1 MKYLIILLSGMLL
14 CFSSLRGQS
23 FTINGYVEEANSGEK
38 LIGANI
44 FNTLNLEGTITNDY
58 GYYSLTQK
66 AGTVELRFSFV
77 GYHTETIRFQ
87 LTGDTTINV
96 SLKKDIVLD
105 EVVIRDS
112 KIQDRVEES
121 QMSITRIPIRLVKAL
136 PVLMGEVD
144 VIKAIQLLPGVQ
156 SGTEGGSGVYV
167 RGGGPDENLVLL
179 DGVPV
184 YNVNHLFGFFSIFHG
199 DAINSVKIIKG
210 GFPAR
215 YGGRLSS
222 VLDVRMKEGN
232 MKEVHGEGSVGL
244 IASKLTVEGPVKKD
258 TSSFI
263 ISARRT
269 YIDILLQ
276 PFIMAISKMEGG
288 GRTNAGYYFYDLNA
302 KFNYKFSGRSRLYVS
317 GYFGRDKMYLY
328 NKSGGEKLKSNLHW
342 GNATFVSRY
351 NYIINKKLFLNLR
364 GSYSQY
370 SNTFYDLYAWANDNY
385 KESFSFEQNSQIRD
399 FALTLDFD
407 YLPQPKHYIRFG
419 ISETYH
425 TFVPEVAVLKM
436 KSDNFDTTITKG
448 FDNIYAHE
456 LNAYIEDDYKIS
468 KKLKINAGV
477 HLSGFKVQQAFY
489 KSAQARLS
497 ARFLI
502 TPNLSFKAS
511 YAQMSQYIHLL
522 TSSYFSLPTD
532 VWVPVTE
539 QTKPMSS
546 EQYAAGLFY
555 NYEEDWIFSI
565 EGYYKEMKNVIAFK
579 EGANYF
585 KLWEFQDWQDML
597 TYGKGWTYGIEFFAK
612 KNFGKLSGWLGYT
625 LAWANRQFDGKDPLN
640 FGEVFP
646 YKYDRRH
653 DIGIALQYQLSENVD
668 MGGVWVFGS
677 GYPAT
682 LYTQQMLNPGNLYGD
697 WYGDFVF
704 YFKKTNNFRLP
715 VYHRLD
721 LGINFHKKLK
731 WGERTWKIGTYNT
744 YNRLNPTFMIPM
756 ENWETGKREIR
767 QFSLFPFIPYVAFAF
782 KF

>member
-1 MKYLIILLSGMLL
+1 MKNTLILFGLVL
-14 CFSSLRGQS
+14 CFPALWGQS

-44 FNTLNLEGTITNDY
+44 FNTINLEGTITNDY

-66 AGTVELRFSFV
+66 AGTVELRYSFV
-77 GYHTETIRFQ
+77 GYRTKTVRFQ
-87 LTGDTTINV
+87 LNRDTTINV
-96 SLKKDIVLD
+96 ALEKDIVLD
-105 EVVIRDS
+105 EVVITDS
-112 KIQDRVEES
+112 KIQDKVEET
-121 QMSITRIPIRLVKAL
+121 QMSITRMPMKLVKSL

-232 MKEVHGEGSVGL
+232 MKEVHGEGSIGL
-244 IASKLTVEGPVKKD
+244 IAAKFTIEGPVKKD

-276 PFIMAISKMEGG
+276 PFIMAISKANGG

-328 NKSGGEKLKSNLHW
+328 NKFDEDKLKSNLHW

-370 SNTFYDLYAWANDNY
+370 SNTFYNFFSSIYDSHS
-385 KESFSFEQNSQIRD
+385 ESFSFDQNSQIRD
-399 FALTLDFD
+399 LALTLDFD

-419 ISETYH
+419 VSETYH
-425 TFVPEVAVLKM
+425 TFVPQVARFTMNV
-436 KSDNFDTTITKG
+436 DDVDTTISRG

-477 HLSGFKVQQAFY
+477 HLSGFAVQQQFY

-497 ARFLI
+497 ARYMI
-502 TPNLSFKAS
+502 SPKLSFKAS

-522 TSSYFSLPTD
+522 TSSHFSLPTD
-532 VWVPVTE
+532 IWVPVTA

-555 NYEEDWIFSI
+555 NYDEDWIFSV
-565 EGYYKEMKNVIAFK
+565 EGYYKKMHNVIAFK

-585 KLWEFQDWQDML
+585 KLWEFQDWQEML
-597 TYGKGWTYGIEFFAK
+597 TSGEGWTYGVEFFAK
-612 KNFGKLSGWLGYT
+612 KSFGKISGWLGYT
-625 LAWANRQFDGKDPLN
+625 LAWANRRFNGTDPLN
-640 FGEVFP
+640 FGEIFP

-653 DIGIALQYQLSENVD
+653 DIGIALQYRFNENVD

-682 LYTQQMLNPGNLYGD
+682 LYTQQMLYPNDETGD
-697 WYGDFVF
+697 TYDYFVN
-704 YFKKTNNFRLP
+704 YFDHTNNFRLP

-721 LGINFHKKLK
+721 LGINFHKKTK
-731 WGERTWKIGTYNT
+731 WGERTWKLGTYNT

-756 ENWETGKREIR
+756 RNWDTGKREIR
-767 QFSLFPFIPYVAFAF
+767 QFSLFPIIPYIAYAF